1 MSTYGFRIPGP
12 PPVPPGSIYSFRI
25 PGPPVITPSPTPTGG
40 GAITTRSP
48 LGGLFDQLI
57 DPATRDYVR
66 TDNGEWAETP
76 TSESIVLIMFESELG
91 ASPFFPSDGTRI
103 KALLREGDPV
113 TPEMILAETLRAL
126 QVLVADGVITDVHAE
141 IRDADGNVFQD
152 EAGRMVV
159 RVRWR
164 DLAAGSPVDLVLQL
178 GS

>member
-1 MSTYGFRIPGP
+1 M
-12 PPVPPGSIYSFRI
+12 SIYSFRI
-25 PGPPVITPSPTPTGG
+25 PGPPPIAPPVPPSSGGGG

-57 DPATRDYVR
+57 DPATHDYVR

-76 TSESIVLIMFESELG
+76 TSQSIVLVMLETELG

-113 TPEMILAETLRAL
+113 TPETILAETLRAM
-126 QVLVADGVITDVHAE
+126 QILVADGVIADATAKVRDDNGDVL
-141 IRDADGNVFQD
+141 RD
-152 EAGRMVV
+152 EAGRTVV
-159 RVRWR
+159 RVHWR
-164 DLAAGSPVDLVLQL
+164 DLAAGSPVDLALQL

>member
-1 MSTYGFRIPGP
+1 MS
-12 PPVPPGSIYSFRI
+12 VYSFRI
-25 PGPPVITPSPTPTGG
+25 PGPPPIATPIPSIGG

-76 TSESIVLIMFESELG
+76 TSESIVLIMFETELG

-126 QVLVADGVITDVHAE
+126 QVLEARGVLSDARAE
-141 IRDADGNVFQD
+141 IRDANGDVLQD

-159 RVRWR
+159 RVFWR
-164 DLAAGSPVDLVLQL
+164 DLASGSPVDLALQL